1 MGGVPNVRLPAR
13 ERRRSDDMTNAMRG
27 WVAAILLGAAASP
40 WAARAEG
47 GGAMPLADDPTLIA
61 LAVALSCADAPEG
74 VEAALQGP
82 SGPAAAGPEIE
93 LVATVR
99 AKALRFDEVPKVDVV
114 FRGTGKRRT
123 VWKTERVN
131 LPMRPQP
138 GVTYR
143 DVQVRLTISSDVEE
157 LTSMLRQARLAARGI
172 RVEEDAGPAP
182 AAPVQPPTLVDPP
195 AVKAAEQPAAA
206 AAAPAPPAPDDPAAA
221 ASPPAASVTR

>member
-1 MGGVPNVRLPAR
+1 MT
-13 ERRRSDDMTNAMRG
+13 RSKRCLA
-27 WVAAILLGAAASP
+27 GAAALLLAASEP
-40 WAARAEG
+40 PAARAEG

-61 LAVALSCADAPEG
+61 LAVALSCSDAPE
-74 VEAALQGP
+74 VIEVAPQGP
-82 SGPAAAGPEIE
+82 SGPAPTGPEIE

-114 FRGTGKRRT
+114 FRGEGKRKT

-131 LPMRPQP
+131 LPRHPEP

-172 RVEEDAGPAP
+172 RIEDEAGPAP
-182 AAPVQPPTLVDPP
+182 AEPVQAPKLVDPP
-195 AVKAAEQPAAA
+195 GKPV
-206 AAAPAPPAPDDPAAA
+206 AAAPPAVATPAA
-221 ASPPAASVTR
+221 PAR

>member
-1 MGGVPNVRLPAR
+1 
-13 ERRRSDDMTNAMRG
+13 MTSLKGCLA
-27 WVAAILLGAAASP
+27 GAAALLLATS
-40 WAARAEG
+40 AAHADG
-47 GGAMPLADDPTLIA
+47 AGAMPLADDQTLIA
-61 LAVALSCADAPEG
+61 LAVALSCSDAPE
-74 VEAALQGP
+74 VIEAVPQGS

-131 LPMRPQP
+131 LPMHPEP

-143 DVQVRLTISSDVEE
+143 DVQLRLTISGDVDE

-182 AAPVQPPTLVDPP
+182 VQAPKLVDPP
-195 AVKAAEQPAAA
+195 GPKPVAETPTSVAGPGP
-206 AAAPAPPAPDDPAAA
+206 APA
-221 ASPPAASVTR
+221 R